1 MQHDNSGAINEVVG
15 VEQKWTYSD
24 GVFVSIA
31 KDSAAAAVPDADE
44 ATDDPQEIYYNLLH
58 HRFRLLRSTLRC
70 IPPASLIS
78 ALDSHHPISHPANSS
93 RARSEWR
100 DLLQR
105 VDPQMVQLAC
115 MDTDSVYLVLRTV
128 ARLLSG
134 ATTSTD
140 IAYVKRIGAWVW
152 GLLGRCKDPGEMSSE
167 EVGEIRD
174 LGKRAVKILL
184 KIREEE
190 NRDEFFK
197 REGEG
202 ETGGGQMGE
211 TAAYSEDEDEWTEF
225 SDEREGVGPGN
236 TNNAEGA
243 AASTGAEQVDQQ
255 PGGDGDV
262 LEVAK
267 EKLQQKLEP
276 QLSEGQAG
284 QSNDTGGTGVNEATN
299 EDGNDEYLPSDESD
313 IKRESRALLDMI
325 ISLVGE
331 FYGQRDLLESRDL
344 WEEGEEDWLYP

>member
-1 MQHDNSGAINEVVG
+1 MPNFNQTTSGDSMILNKAGTINEVQT

-24 GVFVSIA
+24 GVFASIA
-31 KDSAAAAVPDADE
+31 QTSTAAAAIEDA
-44 ATDDPQEIYYNLLH
+44 DDPQEIYYNLLH
-58 HRFRLLRSTLRC
+58 HRFRLLRSTLKC
-70 IPPASLIS
+70 TPPASLIS
-78 ALDSHHPISHPANSS
+78 ALDTHHPVSHPANSS

-100 DLLQR
+100 ELLQR

-128 ARLLSG
+128 ARLLSS
-134 ATTSTD
+134 ATTGGD

-152 GLLGRCKDPGEMSSE
+152 GLLGRCKDSGEMSSE

-174 LGKRAVKILL
+174 LGKRAVKILV

-197 REGEG
+197 RGEG
-202 ETGGGQMGE
+202 GD
-211 TAAYSEDEDEWTEF
+211 SEDEDEWTEF
-225 SDEREGVGPGN
+225 SDEREGGRLDG
-236 TNNAEGA
+236 TENAATSNEVQEGGQ
-243 AASTGAEQVDQQ
+243 SH
-255 PGGDGDV
+255 PHGDGDD

-267 EKLQQKLEP
+267 ERLQQKLES
-276 QLSEGQAG
+276 QLPGDKDEQP
-284 QSNDTGGTGVNEATN
+284 NN
-299 EDGNDEYLPSDESD
+299 EDGGHGDDGAIEEGEDDEGPRPDESD

-344 WEEGEEDWLYP
+344 WEEGEEDWMYS